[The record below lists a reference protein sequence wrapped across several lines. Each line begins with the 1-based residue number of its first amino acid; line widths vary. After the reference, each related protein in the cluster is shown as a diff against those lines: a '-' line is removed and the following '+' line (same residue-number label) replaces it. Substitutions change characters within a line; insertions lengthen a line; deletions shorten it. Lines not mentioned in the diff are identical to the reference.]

1 MFAGGQWPANR
12 EEGHLVCGRSSVSSL
27 HSRFLLT
34 GSLKTNQVNTKTVAN
49 RAVTPRGA
57 QCGRGRVFNSI
68 LFLDNARTPPSS
80 MLSRKG
86 SCAGMMSAAAGVDR
100 SRVGE
105 RLQAALAGLQELH
118 LLKDRQ
124 SDMVSWAL
132 RMDREEPVTS
142 VHAGPEAPR
151 TMGAEEQRLEATLT
165 ALKQQLSRLRKQ
177 DVGLKSH
184 LQQLDQQISELK
196 LDVNKASTEQLESD
210 SRPSS
215 GFYELSDG
223 GSYSLSNSCTSVYS
237 ECLSSSQ
244 TSLLLLPMSPPNSLI
259 SPPSQVDICRR
270 RSADESTTQPNP
282 PRATGLHLGSSR
294 IRKSTTG
301 TDQARPRP
309 VSTGDLDRMM
319 AQGPSYYKSVDVKK
333 PSMCPNL
340 KTSTVDP
347 KFQNNLVS
355 RSGTEVYHYPSPLH
369 AVALQSPIF
378 STGGNPATPGLL
390 EGRGPPMNGSDTFQG
405 AQMGY
410 ETKTLGYIDKLL
422 QRSLSK
428 IQSETGPE
436 TLQTHSDYHRR
447 PTEVVTVFPEVSQKE
462 VCMLQPL
469 SAQTSNTIPLD
480 SDQRRH
486 CTTHSSQEAADNT
499 NHKQSVRTQE
509 VSYRYSY
516 PVAMREY
523 SSDEVTTSSLRRND
537 RSQGEYESVARSHS
551 EKRCGD
557 NPEPRTQERKG
568 HRQRTVMAHSS
579 STEESQGYE
588 VHAGHR
594 ASPEFVHAKFVPA
607 GSQKVKV
614 RQADRKTKAVKLRRK
629 SSDKPRAIRQQ
640 HGYSSG
646 ERTREVSGGTK
657 GEQRRSGKGKVTQKL
672 TTCHTEEHRQGSGSD
687 SSHCSPG
694 VMYTH
699 KVHPKPQPIPAVTK
713 SSKSRRPQCVEYEQP
728 VEQRK
733 RRQGAAKWPSNGEMF
748 QASCAQR
755 QRSKEPH
762 AQAAGSMQ
770 MVRSMSAKPGH
781 WIGPPRPFQSS
792 MSSNSFFHNL
802 NARYPPAPFH
812 MSSHYP
818 PKCESEYSAECAS
831 LFHSTIAESSEG
843 EMSDN
848 TTNRFGDSESSQS
861 FQSSSDSDSSLSL
874 DEEDQVDS
882 HEEEGGLVWAEAA
895 LGPTAAGRPLQQLPR
910 PEPSA
915 CRIKA
920 SRALKK
926 KIRRFQPASLKVM
939 TLV

>member
-1 MFAGGQWPANR
+1 
-12 EEGHLVCGRSSVSSL
+12 
-27 HSRFLLT
+27 
-34 GSLKTNQVNTKTVAN
+34 
-49 RAVTPRGA
+49 
-57 QCGRGRVFNSI
+57 
-68 LFLDNARTPPSS
+68 

-86 SCAGMMSAAAGVDR
+86 SSAGMMTAAAAGIDR

-132 RMDREEPVTS
+132 RMDREEPATA
-142 VHAGPEAPR
+142 VHAGPESP
-151 TMGAEEQRLEATLT
+151 TMMGIEEQRLEATLT
-165 ALKQQLSRLRKQ
+165 TLKQQLSRLRKQ
-177 DVGLKSH
+177 DVGLKTH

-196 LDVNKASTEQLESD
+196 LDVSKASTEQLESD

-223 GSYSLSNSCTSVYS
+223 GSCSLSNSCTSVYS

-244 TSLLLLPMSPPNSLI
+244 TSLLLLPTSPANSQI
-259 SPPSQVDICRR
+259 SPPSHIDVCRR

-294 IRKSTTG
+294 IRASSEK
-301 TDQARPRP
+301 ARPRP

-319 AQGPSYYKSVDVKK
+319 AQGPSYYKSVDAKK
-333 PSMCPNL
+333 PSMCSNL
-340 KTSTVDP
+340 KTTTVDP
-347 KFQNNLVS
+347 KFHSNLVS

-378 STGGNPATPGLL
+378 YHGGDPATPGLL
-390 EGRGPPMNGSDTFQG
+390 EGQGPPTNGSDTLQR

-422 QRSLSK
+422 LRSLNK
-428 IQSETGPE
+428 IQSETSTE
-436 TLQTHSDYHRR
+436 TLQKHSDNHRR
-447 PTEVVTVFPEVSQKE
+447 PTELLTVFSDMSQREVS
-462 VCMLQPL
+462 VLQPL
-469 SAQTSNTIPLD
+469 PAQTTNIIPLD
-480 SDQRRH
+480 SDPKRH
-486 CTTHSSQEAADNT
+486 CMTFSSQEQADNA
-499 NHKQSVRTQE
+499 NHNQSVRAPE

-516 PVAMREY
+516 PAAMREY
-523 SSDEVTTSSLRRND
+523 SSDEVTTLSMRKND
-537 RSQGEYESVARSHS
+537 KGEY
-551 EKRCGD
+551 
-557 NPEPRTQERKG
+557 RKG
-568 HRQRTVMAHSS
+568 NRQRSVMAHSS
-579 STEESQGYE
+579 STEESQSFE

-607 GSQKVKV
+607 GSQRVKV

-629 SSDKPRAIRQQ
+629 NSEKPRAMRQQ

-646 ERTREVSGGTK
+646 ERTREASGGTK
-657 GEQRRSGKGKVTQKL
+657 GEQRRSGKGKVTQKC
-672 TTCHTEEHRQGSGSD
+672 TTCQTEERRQGSGSD

-694 VMYTH
+694 LMYTH
-699 KVHPKPQPIPAVTK
+699 KAHPKPHPIPVVTK
-713 SSKSRRPQCVEYEQP
+713 SSKSRRLQCLEYEQP

-733 RRQGAAKWPSNGEMF
+733 RREGAAKWPSDVEMF
-748 QASCAQR
+748 QVSCAQR
-755 QRSKEPH
+755 QRSKERH
-762 AQAAGSMQ
+762 VQAPGSMQ
-770 MVRSMSAKPGH
+770 MVRSMSAKSGQ
-781 WIGPPRPFQSS
+781 WIGPPRSFQSS
-792 MSSNSFFHNL
+792 TSSNSFFQNL
-802 NARYPPAPFH
+802 NARYPPAAFH
-812 MSSHYP
+812 MSSNYP
-818 PKCESEYSAECAS
+818 PRCESEYSAECAS

-861 FQSSSDSDSSLSL
+861 FQSFSDSDSSLSL

-882 HEEEGGLVWAEAA
+882 QEERGLVWAQAA
-895 LGPTAAGRPLQQLPR
+895 LGPTAAGQPLQQLPR

>member
-1 MFAGGQWPANR
+1 
-12 EEGHLVCGRSSVSSL
+12 
-27 HSRFLLT
+27 
-34 GSLKTNQVNTKTVAN
+34 
-49 RAVTPRGA
+49 
-57 QCGRGRVFNSI
+57 
-68 LFLDNARTPPSS
+68 

-86 SCAGMMSAAAGVDR
+86 SCAGMMSAAAAGVDR

-132 RMDREEPVTS
+132 RMDREEPLAA
-142 VHAGPEAPR
+142 VHAGSEAAR
-151 TMGAEEQRLEATLT
+151 TVGAEEQRLEATLT

-196 LDVNKASTEQLESD
+196 LDVSKASTEQLESD

-223 GSYSLSNSCTSVYS
+223 GSCSLSNSCTSVYS

-244 TSLLLLPMSPPNSLI
+244 TSLLLPLSPPNPFI
-259 SPPSQVDICRR
+259 SPPSQADVCRR

-294 IRKSTTG
+294 IRASTTG
-301 TDQARPRP
+301 TEQTRPRP

-319 AQGPSYYKSVDVKK
+319 AQGPSYFKSGDAKK
-333 PSMCPNL
+333 PSICPNL
-340 KTSTVDP
+340 KTSTMDP
-347 KFQNNLVS
+347 KFQSNLVS

-378 STGGNPATPGLL
+378 SAGGNPATPGLI
-390 EGRGPPMNGSDTFQG
+390 EGQAALMNGSYQR
-405 AQMGY
+405 AQTGK

-428 IQSETGPE
+428 IQSEAGTE
-436 TLQTHSDYHRR
+436 TRQTHSDYPRK
-447 PTEVVTVFPEVSQKE
+447 PTEVITMFQDVSQKE
-462 VCMLQPL
+462 VFLRQPHPAL
-469 SAQTSNTIPLD
+469 TTNIIQLD
-480 SDQRRH
+480 RDQKRH
-486 CTTHSSQEAADNT
+486 CMTFSSQEPTDNT
-499 NHKQSVRTQE
+499 NHKEPERTQE
-509 VSYRYSY
+509 VPYRYSF
-516 PVAMREY
+516 PVAMY
-523 SSDEVTTSSLRRND
+523 SSDEITTSTQRKNGKP
-537 RSQGEYESVARSHS
+537 QGEYHSAARSHS
-551 EKRCGD
+551 EKRCGE
-557 NPEPRTQERKG
+557 NPESRPQERKD
-568 HRQRTVMAHSS
+568 HRQRPAHSS
-579 STEESQGYE
+579 STEESQCFE
-588 VHAGHR
+588 VHAGHT
-594 ASPEFVHAKFVPA
+594 ASTEFVHAKFVPA
-607 GSQKVKV
+607 GSQRVKV

-629 SSDKPRAIRQQ
+629 GADKSRSVRQQ
-640 HGYSSG
+640 YGYSSG
-646 ERTREVSGGTK
+646 ERTREAGGGTK
-657 GEQRRSGKGKVTQKL
+657 GEQRRSVKGKTTQKIN
-672 TTCHTEEHRQGSGSD
+672 CHTEERRQGSGSD

-699 KVHPKPQPIPAVTK
+699 KVHPKPHPVPAVTK
-713 SSKSRRPQCVEYEQP
+713 SSKSRRLPCMESEQS
-728 VEQRK
+728 VVQRK
-733 RRQGAAKWPSNGEMF
+733 RRQGAPKWPSNAEMF
-748 QASCAQR
+748 QVACAQR
-755 QRSKEPH
+755 QRSKDPH
-762 AQAAGSMQ
+762 FQAPGSMQ
-770 MVRSMSAKPGH
+770 MVRSMSAKPGQ
-781 WIGPPRPFQSS
+781 WSGPPRPFQTS
-792 MSSNSFFHNL
+792 MSTNSFFFHNL
-802 NARYPPAPFH
+802 NARYPPAPYH
-812 MSSHYP
+812 MSSLYP
-818 PKCESEYSAECAS
+818 PRCESEYSAECAS

-861 FQSSSDSDSSLSL
+861 FQSLSDSDSSLSL

-882 HEEEGGLVWAEAA
+882 HEEGNLVWAEVA
-895 LGPTAAGRPLQQLPR
+895 LGPTAAGRPLQQLPP

-926 KIRRFQPASLKVM
+926 KIRRFQPASMKVM

>member
-1 MFAGGQWPANR
+1 
-12 EEGHLVCGRSSVSSL
+12 
-27 HSRFLLT
+27 
-34 GSLKTNQVNTKTVAN
+34 
-49 RAVTPRGA
+49 
-57 QCGRGRVFNSI
+57 
-68 LFLDNARTPPSS
+68 

-86 SCAGMMSAAAGVDR
+86 SCAGMVSAAAGVDR
-100 SRVGE
+100 GRVGE
-105 RLQAALAGLQELH
+105 RLHAALAGLQELH
-118 LLKDRQ
+118 LLKERQ

-132 RMDREEPVTS
+132 GMDREEPVTS
-142 VHAGPEAPR
+142 VDAGPEAPR
-151 TMGAEEQRLEATLT
+151 MMGAEEQRLEATLT

-196 LDVNKASTEQLESD
+196 LDVSKASTEQLESD

-223 GSYSLSNSCTSVYS
+223 GSCSLSNSCTSVYS

-244 TSLLLLPMSPPNSLI
+244 TSLLLLPMSPANSHI
-259 SPPSQVDICRR
+259 SPPSQVDVCRR
-270 RSADESTTQPNP
+270 RSADESATQANP

-294 IRKSTTG
+294 IRASTKG
-301 TDQARPRP
+301 TEQARPRP

-319 AQGPSYYKSVDVKK
+319 AQGPSYYKAVDAKK
-333 PSMCPNL
+333 HLMCPNL

-347 KFQNNLVS
+347 KFQSNLVS

-369 AVALQSPIF
+369 AVALHSPIF
-378 STGGNPATPGLL
+378 SSGGNPATSGLL
-390 EGRGPPMNGSDTFQG
+390 EGQGPLRKGSDTLQR

-422 QRSLSK
+422 QRNLSK
-428 IQSETGPE
+428 IQSETVTE
-436 TLQTHSDYHRR
+436 TLQTHRDYHRKSA
-447 PTEVVTVFPEVSQKE
+447 EVVTVFPDESQKQ
-462 VCMLQPL
+462 VCMLQPPP
-469 SAQTSNTIPLD
+469 AQTTNIIPLE
-480 SDQRRH
+480 SDQKRH
-486 CTTHSSQEAADNT
+486 CMTYSRQEPADNT

-523 SSDEVTTSSLRRND
+523 SSDEVTTSSLRKND
-537 RSQGEYESVARSHS
+537 KPQGEYASVARSHS

-557 NPEPRTQERKG
+557 NPESRAPERNV
-568 HRQRTVMAHSS
+568 HRQRPVMTRTS
-579 STEESQGYE
+579 STEESQCFE
-588 VHAGHR
+588 VHASHT

-607 GSQKVKV
+607 GSQRVKM

-646 ERTREVSGGTK
+646 ERTREANGRTK
-657 GEQRRSGKGKVTQKL
+657 GEQRRSGKGKMTPKF
-672 TTCHTEEHRQGSGSD
+672 TTCHTEERRQGSGSD
-687 SSHCSPG
+687 SSHCSPV
-694 VMYTH
+694 VMYNH
-699 KVHPKPQPIPAVTK
+699 KVHPRPQAVPAVTK
-713 SSKSRRPQCVEYEQP
+713 SSKSRRLQSVEYEQP

-733 RRQGAAKWPSNGEMF
+733 RRQGAAKWPSDAEMF

-762 AQAAGSMQ
+762 AQAPGSMQ
-770 MVRSMSAKPGH
+770 MVRSMSAKPGQ
-781 WIGPPRPFQSS
+781 WIGPTRPFQSS
-792 MSSNSFFHNL
+792 MSSNSFLHNL

-818 PKCESEYSAECAS
+818 PRCESEYSAECAS
-831 LFHSTIAESSEG
+831 LFHSTIAESSEE

-861 FQSSSDSDSSLSL
+861 FQSFSDSDSSLSL

>member
-1 MFAGGQWPANR
+1 
-12 EEGHLVCGRSSVSSL
+12 
-27 HSRFLLT
+27 
-34 GSLKTNQVNTKTVAN
+34 
-49 RAVTPRGA
+49 
-57 QCGRGRVFNSI
+57 
-68 LFLDNARTPPSS
+68 

-86 SCAGMMSAAAGVDR
+86 SCAGMMSVDR
-100 SRVGE
+100 GRVGE

-124 SDMVSWAL
+124 GDMVSWAL
-132 RMDREEPVTS
+132 RMDREEPLSS
-142 VHAGPEAPR
+142 VR
-151 TMGAEEQRLEATLT
+151 LMGAEEQRLEATLT

-196 LDVNKASTEQLESD
+196 LDVSKASTEQLESD

-223 GSYSLSNSCTSVYS
+223 SSYSLSNSCTSVYS

-244 TSLLLLPMSPPNSLI
+244 TSLLLLPMSPANSII
-259 SPPSQVDICRR
+259 SPPSQVDVCRR
-270 RSADESTTQPNP
+270 RSADESTTQPIP

-294 IRKSTTG
+294 IRASTAG
-301 TDQARPRP
+301 IEQARPRP

-319 AQGPSYYKSVDVKK
+319 TQGPSYYKAVDVKK
-333 PSMCPNL
+333 PSVCPNL
-340 KTSTVDP
+340 KTSAVDP
-347 KFQNNLVS
+347 KFQNNLVC
-355 RSGTEVYHYPSPLH
+355 RGGTEMYHYPSPLH

-378 STGGNPATPGLL
+378 STGGNPAIPGLL
-390 EGRGPPMNGSDTFQG
+390 ESQGPPMNGSDSFRRP
-405 AQMGY
+405 QMGY

-422 QRSLSK
+422 QRSLNK
-428 IQSETGPE
+428 IQSETSTEP
-436 TLQTHSDYHRR
+436 DYHRR

-462 VCMLQPL
+462 VCLVEPL
-469 SAQTSNTIPLD
+469 SAQTTNIVPLD
-480 SDQRRH
+480 TDQKRH
-486 CTTHSSQEAADNT
+486 CQEPAAST
-499 NHKQSVRTQE
+499 NHKQPVRSQE

-523 SSDEVTTSSLRRND
+523 SSDEVTTRSSSLRKSNK
-537 RSQGEYESVARSHS
+537 SQGEYESVTRSHS
-551 EKRCGD
+551 EKRCGHS
-557 NPEPRTQERKG
+557 PESRPQERKG
-568 HRQRTVMAHSS
+568 HRQRLAMAHSS
-579 STEESQGYE
+579 STEESQGQE
-588 VHAGHR
+588 VQAGQS

-607 GSQKVKV
+607 GSQRVKV

-629 SSDKPRAIRQQ
+629 SSDKPRAMRQQ
-640 HGYSSG
+640 HGYSSC

-694 VMYTH
+694 VMYPH
-699 KVHPKPQPIPAVTK
+699 KVHPKSHPIPAATK
-713 SSKSRRPQCVEYEQP
+713 SGKSRRPQCVEYEQP

-733 RRQGAAKWPSNGEMF
+733 KRQGAAKWPSNAEMF
-748 QASCAQR
+748 QASCAQH
-755 QRSKEPH
+755 QRSKESRALAP
-762 AQAAGSMQ
+762 GSMQ
-770 MVRSMSAKPGH
+770 MVRSMSAKPGQ

-792 MSSNSFFHNL
+792 MSSNSFLHTL
-802 NARYPPAPFH
+802 NARYPPAPFQL
-812 MSSHYP
+812 SSHYP
-818 PKCESEYSAECAS
+818 PRCESEYSAECAS

-861 FQSSSDSDSSLSL
+861 FHSFSDSDSSLSL
-874 DEEDQVDS
+874 DEEDQLDS

>member
-1 MFAGGQWPANR
+1 
-12 EEGHLVCGRSSVSSL
+12 
-27 HSRFLLT
+27 
-34 GSLKTNQVNTKTVAN
+34 
-49 RAVTPRGA
+49 
-57 QCGRGRVFNSI
+57 
-68 LFLDNARTPPSS
+68 

-132 RMDREEPVTS
+132 RMDREEPVS
-142 VHAGPEAPR
+142 AVHAGPESPR
-151 TMGAEEQRLEATLT
+151 LMGAEEQRLEATLT
-165 ALKQQLSRLRKQ
+165 TLKQQLSRLRKQ
-177 DVGLKSH
+177 DVGLKTH

-196 LDVNKASTEQLESD
+196 LDVSKASTEQLESD

-223 GSYSLSNSCTSVYS
+223 GSCSLSNSCTSVYS

-244 TSLLLLPMSPPNSLI
+244 TSLLLLPMSPANSHI
-259 SPPSQVDICRR
+259 SPPSQVDVCRR

-282 PRATGLHLGSSR
+282 PRVTGFHLGSSR
-294 IRKSTTG
+294 IRTSTEK
-301 TDQARPRP
+301 ARPRP
-309 VSTGDLDRMM
+309 VSTGDLDWMM
-319 AQGPSYYKSVDVKK
+319 AQGPNYYKSMDAKK
-333 PSMCPNL
+333 PSMCSNL
-340 KTSTVDP
+340 KTSTMDP
-347 KFQNNLVS
+347 KFHSNLVS
-355 RSGTEVYHYPSPLH
+355 RSGAEVYFYPSPLH

-378 STGGNPATPGLL
+378 SHGGDPATPGLL
-390 EGRGPPMNGSDTFQG
+390 EGQGPPVNGCDTLQR

-410 ETKTLGYIDKLL
+410 ETKTHGYIDKLL
-422 QRSLSK
+422 LRSLSK
-428 IQSETGPE
+428 SQSETGTE

-447 PTEVVTVFPEVSQKE
+447 PTEVLTVFPEVQKD
-462 VCMLQPL
+462 VSVLQPVPV
-469 SAQTSNTIPLD
+469 QTTNILPPD
-480 SDQRRH
+480 RDQKRH
-486 CTTHSSQEAADNT
+486 CMTFPSQEPADNA
-499 NHKQSVRTQE
+499 NHNQSMRAPE

-516 PVAMREY
+516 PASTREY
-523 SSDEVTTSSLRRND
+523 SSDEVTTLSMRKND
-537 RSQGEYESVARSHS
+537 KPQGEYASLARSNS
-551 EKRCGD
+551 ENKCLD
-557 NPEPRTQERKG
+557 HPEREPQERKG
-568 HRQRTVMAHSS
+568 YRQRSVAAHCS
-579 STEESQGYE
+579 STEESQGFE
-588 VHAGHR
+588 VPAGHT

-607 GSQKVKV
+607 GSQRVKV

-629 SSDKPRAIRQQ
+629 SSEKPRATRQQ

-657 GEQRRSGKGKVTQKL
+657 GDQRRSGKGKVTQKS
-672 TTCHTEEHRQGSGSD
+672 TTCHTEERRQGSGSD

-694 VMYTH
+694 LMYTQ
-699 KVHPKPQPIPAVTK
+699 KVHPKPHPIPAVVK
-713 SSKSRRPQCVEYEQP
+713 SSKSRRLQEHDQH

-733 RRQGAAKWPSNGEMF
+733 RRQGASKWPSDVEMY
-748 QASCAQR
+748 QASYAQR

-762 AQAAGSMQ
+762 VPAQSMQ
-770 MVRSMSAKPGH
+770 MVRSMSAKSGQ
-781 WIGPPRPFQSS
+781 WMGPPRSFQSS
-792 MSSNSFFHNL
+792 ISSNSFFHSL
-802 NARYPPAPFH
+802 NARYPPAAFH
-812 MSSHYP
+812 MASMYP
-818 PKCESEYSAECAS
+818 PRCESEYSAECAS

-861 FQSSSDSDSSLSL
+861 FQSLSDSDSSLSL
-874 DEEDQVDS
+874 DEEDQVDCQ
-882 HEEEGGLVWAEAA
+882 EERGMVWAEAA
-895 LGPTAAGRPLQQLPR
+895 LGPTAAGQPLQQLPR
-910 PEPSA
+910 PEPAA

>member
-1 MFAGGQWPANR
+1 
-12 EEGHLVCGRSSVSSL
+12 
-27 HSRFLLT
+27 
-34 GSLKTNQVNTKTVAN
+34 
-49 RAVTPRGA
+49 
-57 QCGRGRVFNSI
+57 
-68 LFLDNARTPPSS
+68 

-86 SCAGMMSAAAGVDR
+86 SCAGLMSAAAGVDR
-100 SRVGE
+100 CRVGE
-105 RLQAALAGLQELH
+105 RMQAALAGLQELH
-118 LLKDRQ
+118 LLKERQ
-124 SDMVSWAL
+124 GDMVSWAL
-132 RMDREEPVTS
+132 RMDREEPVSST
-142 VHAGPEAPR
+142 HAGPEAAR
-151 TMGAEEQRLEATLT
+151 AVMGAEEQRLEATLT

-223 GSYSLSNSCTSVYS
+223 GSCSLSNSCTSVYS

-244 TSLLLLPMSPPNSLI
+244 TSLFLLPLSPANSYV
-259 SPPSQVDICRR
+259 SPPSQVDVCRR
-270 RSADESTTQPNP
+270 RSADESTAQPHP

-294 IRKSTTG
+294 IRASTTG
-301 TDQARPRP
+301 PEQSRPRP

-319 AQGPSYYKSVDVKK
+319 AQGPSYFKSGDAKK
-333 PSMCPNL
+333 PSMCQNL
-340 KTSTVDP
+340 KTSALDA
-347 KFQNNLVS
+347 KFHSNLVS

-378 STGGNPATPGLL
+378 SNGGNPATAGLL
-390 EGRGPPMNGSDTFQG
+390 EGLGPSVNGSDTLQR
-405 AQMGY
+405 AQVGY
-410 ETKTLGYIDKLL
+410 DTKTLGYIDKLL

-428 IQSETGPE
+428 IQSETGTE
-436 TLQTHSDYHRR
+436 TLQMHSDYRR
-447 PTEVVTVFPEVSQKE
+447 NPTEVATVFHEVAQKE
-462 VCMLQPL
+462 ACMLKP
-469 SAQTSNTIPLD
+469 SSVQTTNIIPLD
-480 SDQRRH
+480 TDQRRH
-486 CTTHSSQEAADNT
+486 CMTYSSQEPADNT
-499 NHKQSVRTQE
+499 SHKQSARIQE

-516 PVAMREY
+516 PVAMKEY
-523 SSDEVTTSSLRRND
+523 SSDEVATSTLKRND
-537 RSQGEYESVARSHS
+537 KPQGEYASIAKSHS

-557 NPEPRTQERKG
+557 NVESRTQERKG
-568 HRQRTVMAHSS
+568 QRQRPVVSHSS
-579 STEESQGYE
+579 STEESQVFE
-588 VHAGHR
+588 IHAGHS

-607 GSQKVKV
+607 GSQRVKV
-614 RQADRKTKAVKLRRK
+614 RRADCKTKAVKLRRK
-629 SSDKPRAIRQQ
+629 SSDKSRATKLQ

-646 ERTREVSGGTK
+646 ERTREASGGTK
-657 GEQRRSGKGKVTQKL
+657 GEQRKAGKGKVTQKC
-672 TTCHTEEHRQGSGSD
+672 TTCHTEERRQGSGSD

-694 VMYTH
+694 VMYNH
-699 KVHPKPQPIPAVTK
+699 KAQPKPQPIPAVTK
-713 SSKSRRPQCVEYEQP
+713 SSKSRRHQCVEYDQV

-733 RRQGAAKWPSNGEMF
+733 RRQGSAKRPSNVEMF

-762 AQAAGSMQ
+762 GHAPGSMQ
-770 MVRSMSAKPGH
+770 MVRSMSAKPGQ
-781 WIGPPRPFQSS
+781 WIGPPRPFQTST
-792 MSSNSFFHNL
+792 SSNSFLHNL

-812 MSSHYP
+812 MSSLYP
-818 PKCESEYSAECAS
+818 PRCESEYSAECAS

-843 EMSDN
+843 DLSDN

-861 FQSSSDSDSSLSL
+861 SQSYSDSDSSLSL
-874 DEEDQVDS
+874 DEEDQVDV
-882 HEEEGGLVWAEAA
+882 EGGLVWADVAV
-895 LGPTAAGRPLQQLPR
+895 GPTAAAASSLLQQLPR